1 MVVSFYI
8 EKEEPC
14 MKVISPS
21 FKDDTDKIIVLAML
35 ILSIFLI
42 CIPALVVM
50 LLFKNQLT
58 ENSYEITKAIF
69 NMELLM
75 FLISLLFFIPVF
87 GFLLSLF
94 LGPVM
99 LIINTVVIVLVL
111 CNIAKDKD
119 VKIPV
124 AYDFI

>member
-1 MVVSFYI
+1 
-8 EKEEPC
+8 